1 MVVVLVVVLVV
12 VVLVVVVAVLDTNDA
27 KLRQASKGELISLG
41 GAFQASDS
49 GLLILDYG
57 EEKFW
62 WCPTEAL

>member
-1 MVVVLVVVLVV
+1 MVMVVVVV
-12 VVLVVVVAVLDTNDA
+12 VVVMVVVAVLDTNDA

-62 WCPTEAL
+62 WCPTEPL

>member
-1 MVVVLVVVLVV
+1 MVLVVLVV
-12 VVLVVVVAVLDTNDA
+12 VVMVVVAVLDTNDA

>member
-1 MVVVLVVVLVV
+1 MVLVVVMVVVLVVVV
-12 VVLVVVVAVLDTNDA
+12 DTNDA

-57 EEKFW
+57 EEKF
-62 WCPTEAL
+62 